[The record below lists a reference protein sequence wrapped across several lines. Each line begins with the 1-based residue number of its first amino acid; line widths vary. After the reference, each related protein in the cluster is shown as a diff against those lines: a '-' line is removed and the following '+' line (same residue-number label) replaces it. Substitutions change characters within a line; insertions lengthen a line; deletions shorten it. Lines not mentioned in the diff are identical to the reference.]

1 MVVVLLAGDL
11 AMWQAQMMGLVQRL
25 PMAVP
30 GVVMAVPGVEMEMA
44 VPGVEME
51 MAVREVE
58 VAAGVG
64 TTERL
69 SSTSYPVA
77 NITSERERIVAF
89 IRGEG

>member
-1 MVVVLLAGDL
+1 
-11 AMWQAQMMGLVQRL
+11 MWQAQMMGLVHRL

-30 GVVMAVPGVEMEMA
+30 GVAMAVR
-44 VPGVEME
+44 GVEME

-58 VAAGVG
+58 VASGVG

-89 IRGEG
+89 ITGEG

>member
-1 MVVVLLAGDL
+1 
-11 AMWQAQMMGLVQRL
+11 
-25 PMAVP
+25 
-30 GVVMAVPGVEMEMA
+30 MAVPGVEMA
-44 VPGVEME
+44 VPGVE

-58 VAAGVG
+58 VASGVG

-89 IRGEG
+89 ITGEG

>member
-1 MVVVLLAGDL
+1 
-11 AMWQAQMMGLVQRL
+11 MWQAQMMGLVQRL

-30 GVVMAVPGVEMEMA
+30 GVAMAVPGVAMA
-44 VPGVEME
+44 VRGVEME
-51 MAVREVE
+51 LAVREVE
-58 VAAGVG
+58 VASGVG

-89 IRGEG
+89 ITGEG

>member
-11 AMWQAQMMGLVQRL
+11 GMWQAQMMGLVHLL

-30 GVVMAVPGVEMEMA
+30 GVAMAVPGVA

-58 VAAGVG
+58 VASGVG

-69 SSTSYPVA
+69 SSTSYLVA

-89 IRGEG
+89 ITGEG